1 MGFKNNKPIRRLKGN
16 SVRDSK
22 LWLDQRC
29 HICDIGIPN
38 GWQDP
43 NSPLFGTIDHVFPKC
58 LGGRDH
64 PRNLQPAHFLCNQ
77 LKGGAVGVS
86 EELKSECREAIATYA
101 GLLGSVQLWD
111 FKENKRLIMYKTIAR
126 NWWAN
131 RGVQFKTETEAVNQL
146 IQSYEDNCN
155 LWLECTDRIVVEQK
169 RSGELQ
175 NRFRII
181 EDKYLAIPSWIRW
194 FFN

>member
-1 MGFKNNKPIRRLKGN
+1 MAKIRRLKPV
-16 SVRDSK
+16 SVKDSR

-58 LGGRDH
+58 KGGNDH
-64 PRNLQPAHFLCNQ
+64 PRNLRPAHFLCNQ

-86 EELKSECREAIATYA
+86 EELKAECREAIATYA
-101 GLLGSVQLWD
+101 GLLNSVQLWD
-111 FKENKRLIMYKTIAR
+111 FKENKRLIMSKTIAR
-126 NWWAN
+126 NWWAEK
-131 RGVQFKTETEAVNQL
+131 GISFKTETEAVNAL
-146 IQSYEDNCN
+146 IDENKTLTKNLDLSTSESNSWFEAYQGCRTSYNE
-155 LWLECTDRIVVEQK
+155 IK
-169 RSGELQ
+169 
-175 NRFRII
+175 
-181 EDKYLAIPSWIRW
+181 DKYLTIPSWIRW